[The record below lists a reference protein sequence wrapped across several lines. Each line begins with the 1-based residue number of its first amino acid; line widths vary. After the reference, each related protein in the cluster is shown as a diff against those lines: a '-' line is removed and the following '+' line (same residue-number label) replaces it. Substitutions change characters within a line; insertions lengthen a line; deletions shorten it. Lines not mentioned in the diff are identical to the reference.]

1 MKTRWLLPLGLLCSG
16 IGAAQE
22 KQLDF
27 TTYLSG
33 VRQHNLGYAAEKF
46 NMDMAAANV
55 LMAKVFPDPQI
66 SAGVFDNGQ
75 RRMQQGYGF
84 SSSISYTLEL
94 GGKRR
99 ARIGL
104 AKSEQEVARCLLEDY
119 FRNLR
124 ADATLAFLT
133 AMQQQRLYDRKME
146 AYRYMWQL
154 SQADS
159 IRFRAG
165 LIPGAD
171 ARQSRVEADM
181 LLNEAVGA
189 EAELKAAQVQLQ
201 QLMGA
206 YRGDTLAQPTGDM
219 DRFERSFSLEELV
232 THAQAERADLLAALR
247 QKDVSV
253 KTLQL
258 AKAARITDPGLTFG
272 VNNAGVVT
280 NVVAPTPSMNTV
292 SAGISLPLKFSNR
305 NKGGLLAA
313 NAGIRQQEAVYRQTL
328 LQVQTEVITAWISY
342 LGAGRQRQ
350 QFDNGLL
357 QEAKRVLEGRRYSYQ
372 RGETSL
378 LEVLNAQRTYNEV
391 QQQYDETIY
400 RHAAAL
406 VELERAAAMWDI
418 QF

>member
-1 MKTRWLLPLGLLCSG
+1 MKTRWLLPLGLLYSG
-16 IGAAQE
+16 IIAAQE

-46 NMDMAAANV
+46 NMDVAAANV
-55 LMAKVFPDPQI
+55 LMAKVFPDPEI

-84 SSSISYTLEL
+84 SSSIGYTLEL

-104 AKSEQEVARCLLEDY
+104 AKSEQEVTRYLLEDY

-133 AMQQQRLYDRKME
+133 AMQQQRLYDMKME

-159 IRFRAG
+159 IRYRAG
-165 LIPGAD
+165 LVPEAD
-171 ARQSRVEADM
+171 ARQSRVEAGM
-181 LLNEAVGA
+181 LLNEAIGA
-189 EAELKAAQVQLQ
+189 GADLKAAQVQLQ

-206 YRGDTLAQPTGDM
+206 WHGDTLVQPAGDI
-219 DRFERSFSLEELV
+219 DRFERSFRLQELV
-232 THAQAERADLLAALR
+232 THAQEERADLLAALR

-258 AKAARITDPGLTFG
+258 AKAARMIDLGLTLG
-272 VNNAGVVT
+272 VNNATVVT

-292 SAGISLPLKFSNR
+292 SAGISLPLKFSGRNR
-305 NKGGLLAA
+305 GDLLAA
-313 NAGIRQQEAVYRQTL
+313 NAGIQQQDAVYRQTL
-328 LQVQTEVITAWISY
+328 LQVQTEVTAAWFTY

-357 QEAKRVLEGRRYSYQ
+357 QEAKSVLEGRRYSYQ

-378 LEVLNAQRTYNEV
+378 LEVLNAQRTYNDV
-391 QQQYDETIY
+391 QQQYYETIY

>member
-1 MKTRWLLPLGLLCSG
+1 MRTRWLLPLGLLYSG
-16 IGAAQE
+16 IAAAQE

-27 TTYLSG
+27 SAYLSG

-46 NMDMAAANV
+46 NMDVAAANV
-55 LMAKVFPDPQI
+55 LMAKVFPDPEI

-94 GGKRR
+94 GGKRH
-99 ARIGL
+99 ARMGL
-104 AKSEQEVARCLLEDY
+104 AVSEKEVTRYLLEDY

-133 AMQQQRLYDRKME
+133 AMQLQRLYDMKME

-159 IRFRAG
+159 IRCRAG
-165 LIPGAD
+165 LVPEAD
-171 ARQSRVEADM
+171 ARQSRVEAGM
-181 LLNEAVGA
+181 LLNEAIGA
-189 EAELKAAQVQLQ
+189 GAELKAAQVQLQ
-201 QLMGA
+201 RLMGT
-206 YRGDTLAQPTGDM
+206 YRGDTLIQPVGNM
-219 DRFERSFSLEELV
+219 DRFERSFPLQELV
-232 THAQAERADLLAALR
+232 GHAQQERADLLAALR

-258 AKAARITDPGLTFG
+258 AKAARMIDLGLTLG
-272 VNNAGVVT
+272 VNNATVVT

-305 NKGGLLAA
+305 NKGDLLAA
-313 NAGIRQQEAVYRQTL
+313 NAGIQQQEAVYRQTL
-328 LQVQTEVITAWISY
+328 LQVQTEVTTAWFTY
-342 LGAGRQRQ
+342 LGAGRQRE

-378 LEVLNAQRTYNEV
+378 LEVLNAQRTYNDV
-391 QQQYDETIY
+391 QQQYYETIY